1 MKKNAMPDKKTGQ
14 WTPAVPA
21 SKTARVGVWLPV
33 VIGDMRRD
41 TLGMPAEF
49 TGMYLNLMMAMWQ
62 NNGQLGNDEI
72 YLCRISGATH
82 EQWLRHRQDLANLFE
97 LGDGMWSH
105 NGIRNE
111 LRKASLIS
119 ESRKAAGKKANEVR
133 WAKERAAK
141 QMVDS
146 VMEKITQDGSA
157 Y

>member
-1 MKKNAMPDKKTGQ
+1 MKKTENQGSKARE

-21 SKTARVGVWLPV
+21 SKTAAVGIWLPV

-62 NNGQLGNDEI
+62 NNGQLSDDEA
-72 YLCRISGATH
+72 YLCRVSCASH
-82 EQWLRHRQDLANLFE
+82 EQWLRYRQELANLFVP
-97 LGDGMWSH
+97 GDDMWTH

-111 LRKASLIS
+111 LRKAGQIS
-119 ESRKAAGKKANEVR
+119 ESRRAAAKVAINAR
-133 WAKERAAK
+133 WAKEREAK
-141 QMVDS
+141 AHTAVLMA
-146 VMEKITQDGSA
+146 KITQDGGA

>member
-1 MKKNAMPDKKTGQ
+1 M
-14 WTPAVPA
+14 
-21 SKTARVGVWLPV
+21 

-41 TLGMPAEF
+41 TLGQPPEF

-62 NNGQLGNDEI
+62 NNGQLSDDEI

-82 EQWLRHRQDLANLFE
+82 EQWLRHRQDLANLFVP
-97 LGDGMWSH
+97 GDDMWTH

-111 LRKASLIS
+111 LRKAGQIS
-119 ESRKAAGKKANEVR
+119 ESRQAAGKKANEVR

-141 QMVDS
+141 EMVDS
-146 VMEKITQDGSA
+146 VMEKITQDGTA